1 LTEKKLISQ
10 IFKEGKSIFS
20 FPLLAKYLP
29 NPDASLGHHRVLIS
43 VSSKKIR
50 KAADRNLLKRRIREA
65 YRINYPTFPTTNH
78 KLIAYIY
85 VADQILPYQV
95 IAQKLIESLNRFS
108 QEK

>member
-29 NPDASLGHHRVLIS
+29 YPDANCVHHRVLIS
-43 VSSKKIR
+43 VSSRKIK
-50 KAADRNLLKRRIREA
+50 KAADRNLIKRRIREA
-65 YRINYPTFPTTNH
+65 YRINYPSFQATNH

-85 VADQILPYQV
+85 VADEILPYQV
-95 IAQKLIESLNRFS
+95 IAQKLIESLQRFS
-108 QEK
+108 SEK